1 MRFATG
7 LLVCLLMTASAQA
20 AVIQVE
26 GPQDSLAGAPTINH
40 CTLRKAIIN
49 SNTNT
54 AAYPQCASGSGI
66 DTIEFLAPMTVTFS
80 LVGILEDAAV
90 QGDLDVTESVI
101 INGGGTIID
110 GADIDRI
117 FDVRP
122 GATLTLNDLHLRNGR
137 ALGAAGAI
145 QVQSGGLNLNRV
157 TISSSH
163 VDGGDGGAIAVQ
175 ASTFNMDSSTI
186 SGNTADHHAGAI
198 VIDSGTAAI
207 TNSTITGNSSGFSN
221 LTGGIRN
228 TGVATLRNTIVAGN
242 SGADLPN
249 LDGLFTSLGYNIVG
263 ELGTNPGTPTI
274 APNIGDQLDVADALV
289 NLGPLAAN
297 GGITPTHALLGGSIA
312 LDKGHSSGASA
323 DQRGLTRPC
332 DNAGIPNAPGG
343 DGGDVGAF
351 EEQVLCAGSAPD
363 AVDDNAIVAEDSGA
377 NAIAVLA
384 NDTDANGDSLAIV
397 SVTQGANGSVTFTA
411 SSVSYTPDPNF
422 NGNDSFTYTI
432 DDGADGTDTATVFVT
447 VTSVN
452 DAPVAA
458 ADNYAMNQDTILN
471 VTAPGVLGNDS
482 DIDGNSLTAV
492 LGTNASNGMLVL
504 SPDGSFVYTP
514 NPGFAGVDS
523 FTYTAHDGTTG
534 SNSVTV
540 TIDIADTQ
548 APTITASVAVS
559 TLWPPNNKLVDVGLL
574 FSAVDNSSG
583 TTTQVVVYSDEP
595 AGSDD
600 DAVGMLMLRAQREGS
615 GDGRVYLIRISATDA
630 FSNTS
635 HSCLTVVVP
644 KSQSAGHVVS
654 VNAQA
659 AAAQAQCTG
668 AGMFIM

>member
-7 LLVCLLMTASAQA
+7 LLVCLLMTVSAHA
-20 AVIQVE
+20 AVILVE

-49 SNTNT
+49 SNTDT
-54 AAYPQCASGSGI
+54 AAYPQCAAGSGI
-66 DTIEFLAPMTVTFS
+66 DTIEFLSPMTVTFS
-80 LVGILEDAAV
+80 LVGIMEDAGV

-101 INGGGTIID
+101 IHGGGTIID

-137 ALGAAGAI
+137 ALGSAGAI
-145 QVQSGGLNLNRV
+145 QVQAGGLNLNRV

-163 VDGGDGGAIAVQ
+163 VDGGDGGAISVQ
-175 ASTFNMDSSTI
+175 GSTLNIDSSTI

-207 TNSTITGNSSGFSN
+207 VNSTITGNSSGFSN

-242 SGADLPN
+242 GGADIPN

-274 APNIGDQLDVADALV
+274 AANVGDQLDVSDALV
-289 NLGPLAAN
+289 NLGPLAPN
-297 GGITPTHALLGGSIA
+297 GGITPTHALLAGSIA
-312 LDKGHSSGASA
+312 LDQGHSSGASG

-332 DNAGIPNAPGG
+332 DNAGIANAPGG

-351 EEQVLCAGSAPD
+351 EEQVLCVTGSAPD
-363 AVDDNAIVAEDSGA
+363 AVDDAANVDQDSGP
-377 NAIAVLA
+377 NEIDVLA
-384 NDTDANGDSLAIV
+384 NDTDADGDPLTIV
-397 SVTQGANGSVTFTA
+397 AVTQGANGSVTFTA
-411 SSVSYTPDPNF
+411 GSVSYAPNPGF
-422 NGNDSFTYTI
+422 VGSDSFTYTI
-432 DDGADGTDTATVFVT
+432 DDGDGGNDTATVFVD
-447 VTSVN
+447 V
-452 DAPVAA
+452 
-458 ADNYAMNQDTILN
+458 
-471 VTAPGVLGNDS
+471 
-482 DIDGNSLTAV
+482 
-492 LGTNASNGMLVL
+492 
-504 SPDGSFVYTP
+504 
-514 NPGFAGVDS
+514 
-523 FTYTAHDGTTG
+523 
-534 SNSVTV
+534 
-540 TIDIADTQ
+540 ADTQ
-548 APTITASVAVS
+548 GPVITASVAIS

-574 FSAVDNSSG
+574 VSAIDNSSMP
-583 TTTQVVVYSDEP
+583 TTQVVVYSDEP

-600 DAVGMLMLRAQREGS
+600 DAVGLLKLRAQREGS
-615 GDGRVYLIRISATDA
+615 GDGRVYLIRISSTDL
-630 FSNTS
+630 FSNTT
-635 HSCLTVVVP
+635 HTCLTVVVP
-644 KSQSAGHVVS
+644 KSQSAKDAAS